1 MAKHPGSYTVKVV
14 KPIGYKRST
23 SFSLQARG
31 RAGPAGGVGGLPA
44 GRGWKKRS
52 RAAPCVTRFC
62 PLPPN
67 HPPPRRSSPPWR
79 PRAWLTRR
87 WPSWR
92 ISRTSAAPRTA
103 PATAPRSGLTTS
115 AQRWGG
121 GGEPASGSWAPRR
134 SPAAA
139 PPHPGCPSRLGARFG
154 PRAGGPSKPGL
165 PPPLKPPRPPH
176 PKTPRAA
183 PAPKAPSAPYVDVPA
198 PPSVREPL
206 WCERAAGGRPVE
218 LRRRIFCNRSLNMR
232 HVRAIGFD
240 MDYTV
245 SHPTYTAVSRIRDV
259 SPGGWLTG
267 WVRLE
272 GAGRVCERQLG
283 PAPRAAGRAGSHPPS
298 PPPPPAAAPS
308 LLPPP
313 CPADRPVQAKGL

>member
-121 GGEPASGSWAPRR
+121 GRASTQPRAPTPRR
-134 SPAAA
+134 
-139 PPHPGCPSRLGARFG
+139 PPVTRSRPRHGAR
-154 PRAGGPSKPGL
+154 PA
-165 PPPLKPPRPPH
+165 PPPLLPSPPGTRERDRPGPHGEGRPLPPRAHHLHQRRPH
-176 PKTPRAA
+176 PAAGAAGRGAGLQGQGPAALVLGPHRAA
-183 PAPKAPSAPYVDVPA
+183 DAGPGLQLP
-198 PPSVREPL
+198 R
-206 WCERAAGGRPVE
+206 RHRRRAGGRP
-218 LRRRIFCNRSLNMR
+218 RS
-232 HVRAIGFD
+232 
-240 MDYTV
+240 
-245 SHPTYTAVSRIRDV
+245 
-259 SPGGWLTG
+259 
-267 WVRLE
+267 
-272 GAGRVCERQLG
+272 GAR
-283 PAPRAAGRAGSHPPS
+283 PRAARDA
-298 PPPPPAAAPS
+298 AAAP
-308 LLPPP
+308 LPSRGRCSGARGGFVARPP
-313 CPADRPVQAKGL
+313 R